1 MLWFPKIGSF
11 LYNFLG
17 VPEMKKYKQKAKA
30 TANGKIMGSARFI
43 EQMSGEKG

>member
-1 MLWFPKIGSF
+1 MGSF
-11 LYNFLG
+11 LYNLLG

-30 TANGKIMGSARFI
+30 IVNGSMMGSARFM